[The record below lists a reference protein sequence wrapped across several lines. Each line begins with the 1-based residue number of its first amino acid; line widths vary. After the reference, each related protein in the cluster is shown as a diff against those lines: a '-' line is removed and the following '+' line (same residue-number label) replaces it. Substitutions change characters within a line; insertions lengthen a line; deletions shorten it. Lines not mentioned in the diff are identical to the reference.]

1 MAEMIHTIKII
12 PPEINQ
18 EIRSAFAEGKLLH
31 IELQEIAENKR
42 EKKEKRKTIFKAI
55 IKI

>member
-1 MAEMIHTIKII
+1 MIHNIEII
-12 PPEINQ
+12 SPEINQ